1 MKLPIIRQ
9 FYQNNDAEHLEKAV
23 KVLESFTEF
32 RGVTEQQLDII
43 GDLMT
48 DMLGAIEVHQMIKEG
63 DTEKDALNGFA
74 KKVMGCIDR

>member
-9 FYQNNDAEHLEKAV
+9 FYQNNSAENLEKAV
-23 KVLESFTEF
+23 EVLESFTEF
-32 RGVTEQQLDII
+32 RGVTDEQLSVI

-48 DMLGAIEVHQMIKEG
+48 DMLGAIEVHEQVKNG
-63 DTEKDALNGFA
+63 TSEKDALNGFT